1 MSNYKRNCIVKKIAE
16 DDDGNFE
23 YGSDQN
29 SSMYIRKKNTIGW
42 EPFWENRLMLKKEM
56 DSNIKMIYTHAS
68 SIQFGVNKEGEFY
81 KRKSKKNLWTAFTKK
96 EEVPFIYGIG
106 YIIATKANH
115 YWVEY
120 DDTIIKYEVIRAKK
134 KKFRHIK
141 GYNKFVAS
149 DHVINRQILE
159 KVVLDNTTIKKAVD
173 LLLSIR

>member
-1 MSNYKRNCIVKKIAE
+1 MI
-16 DDDGNFE
+16 
-23 YGSDQN
+23 
-29 SSMYIRKKNTIGW
+29 
-42 EPFWENRLMLKKEM
+42 LKKEI
-56 DSNIKMIYTHAS
+56 DSNIKIIYTHAS
-68 SIQFGVNKEGEFY
+68 GIEFGVNKEGEFY

-120 DDTIIKYEVIRAKK
+120 DNTIIKYEVMRAR

-149 DHVINRQILE
+149 DHVIIQQILE

-173 LLLSIR
+173 LLSNIR